1 MFKNV
6 HQEGASMPNNE
17 FYDGLRQ
24 KISGYTGQYS
34 EYVLLVPDLFMLV
47 SRLMLDK
54 RVESKHKVY
63 LGAALAYVVSPI
75 DLFPERVFGK
85 IAYIDDVAVLV
96 AVLNIVLNEV
106 DNQIILEHWSGKAD
120 LLQTVRR
127 FLGEAD
133 QMIGKGR
140 IAKLLDYLGIRR
152 PGPASSA

>member
-1 MFKNV
+1 
-6 HQEGASMPNNE
+6 MPNDE
-17 FYDGLRQ
+17 FYDGLRK
-24 KISGYTGQYS
+24 KISGYAGQYS

-75 DLFPERVFGK
+75 DLFPERIFGK

-120 LLQTVRR
+120 LLQTVRK

-140 IAKLLDYLGIRR
+140 IEKLLDYLGIRR
-152 PGPASSA
+152 PGPASSV